1 MSTKRILF
9 TGFLAVLLCLCL
21 AVAAFAEVPAGEIA
35 QAGET
40 VLQQIDTVNTDAEKV
55 LLPVTESS
63 ANNVEESEPAQATGR
78 GDQEVPMLG
87 QAVSHESADPQPGH
101 PGENPVMGVESA
113 SLSAEESQ
121 MASLV
126 NQERVALGLGALSPD
141 ATLVKLAR
149 LKAQDMV
156 DNRYF
161 DHNSP
166 TYGSPF
172 DMMKRFGVSYNFAGE
187 NLAMAG
193 SVTSAHKALMESPG
207 HRANILNKNYDRV
220 GIGIVVT
227 GGYRYC
233 VQLFTGG
240 QRETAVPAQPQPT
253 PTPTPTPATPTPT
266 PIPAPTP
273 SQPSQPTDQNGL
285 SAEESQLFSLINQE
299 RQRAGVAL
307 LASDA
312 QLFKVARLKAQDFV
326 DNNYFSHTSPTY
338 GPYRSMLT
346 RFGIQYVNAGENL
359 AASYSASRAH
369 TALMASTAN
378 KANILNSGY
387 KRVGIGIAVK
397 GSYKYYVEM
406 FVDGGVAQPPAGG
419 GIQPPAQPPVTPGG
433 GTAGTTAGL
442 TADEQKMLD
451 LVNSERAKMGLS
463 QLSPNLKATEV
474 ARLKARDMIAK
485 NYFSHTSP
493 TYGSPFDMMKQFGI
507 SYRYAGE
514 NLAGAP
520 STDIAHTNL
529 MNSPGHRANI
539 LNSNYREVGIGIVN
553 GGPYG
558 KMFVQMFIG

>member
-1 MSTKRILF
+1 
-9 TGFLAVLLCLCL
+9 
-21 AVAAFAEVPAGEIA
+21 
-35 QAGET
+35 
-40 VLQQIDTVNTDAEKV
+40 
-55 LLPVTESS
+55 
-63 ANNVEESEPAQATGR
+63 
-78 GDQEVPMLG
+78 
-87 QAVSHESADPQPGH
+87 
-101 PGENPVMGVESA
+101 
-113 SLSAEESQ
+113 
-121 MASLV
+121 
-126 NQERVALGLGALSPD
+126 
-141 ATLVKLAR
+141 
-149 LKAQDMV
+149 V